1 MPVKPEPPLSS
12 SPAQAGDPN
21 VLLSKETRSFMP
33 RSFIKRSIKV
43 FLKDGLYLGPAVK
56 PREDGE
62 GGCRIKSGMTTGGT
76 LQMMIERRR
85 GGALI
90 SFNTSVTVF
99 LPILY
104 NNGTIIYVK

>member
-43 FLKDGLYLGPAVK
+43 FLKGGLYLGIEWILIYARKINVK
-56 PREDGE
+56 GGELVLDGSL
-62 GGCRIKSGMTTGGT
+62 KTAGT
-76 LQMMIERRR
+76 
-85 GGALI
+85 
-90 SFNTSVTVF
+90 
-99 LPILY
+99 
-104 NNGTIIYVK
+104 